1 MEFNFREVR
10 LRHLQHIIGIGKK
23 YVAPVTVQRHKLMF
37 ALFKRCQGIGI
48 VALNPACLVE
58 MYRLPSALRAVF
70 VEQTLLYNLKLQ
82 LSDSADKLAAIKL
95 VDKQLRHALV
105 HQLLDARGQL
115 LGLHRVGVLDIL
127 KHLWREAWQSLE
139 VKLFTFGQRI
149 ANLKRTII
157 RQTNDIACPSLIDC
171 SLTLRHEL
179 SRRRETHSLIMTNM

>member
-23 YVAPVTVQRHKLMF
+23 HVAPVTVQRHKLML

-70 VEQTLLYNLKLQ
+70 VEQTILYNLKLQ

-105 HQLLDARGQL
+105 HQLLNALVQL
-115 LGLHRVGVLDIL
+115 LGLHRVCVLDR
-127 KHLWREAWQSLE
+127 KS
-139 VKLFTFGQRI
+139 VV
-149 ANLKRTII
+149 
-157 RQTNDIACPSLIDC
+157 
-171 SLTLRHEL
+171 
-179 SRRRETHSLIMTNM
+179 